1 MTAQGFDKDQVL
13 DKIRNILSRT
23 PAPGGAASL
32 EAAGWVERVIARD
45 GQVNFVVNPPPDL
58 RHEAGAVRRTLEEQ
72 VGAIPGVNRVQV
84 LEKSAQGG
92 PAAPPQPNMA
102 AGAEELP
109 GVKHIIAVAS
119 GKGGVGKSTVSVNL
133 AVELARNGKRVG
145 LLDSDVYGPSI
156 PKMLGLEGAH
166 PKVVGQE
173 RIVPV
178 ESHGVHTISIGFLL
192 DEDAPVIWRGPM
204 VTGLLRQFLFQVEWG
219 ELDYLI
225 IDMPPGTGDAQLTL
239 VQNVAL
245 SGGIIVTT
253 PQDVALLDVQRGIEM
268 FRRVEVPVLG
278 IVENMSLFTC
288 PKCGHEAEIF
298 PGRGGRKAAE
308 KYGVPFLGA
317 IPLDPS
323 YAEAG
328 DQGRP
333 ITDTDTKSSLAQ
345 VLQSVAAGVIA
356 EVN

>member
-1 MTAQGFDKDQVL
+1 MSFDKDQVL
-13 DKIRNILSRT
+13 AQIQNILSRT

-32 EAAGWVERVIARD
+32 EASGWVERVIARD
-45 GQVNFVVNPPPDL
+45 GQVHFVINPPDDL
-58 RHEAGAVRRTLEEQ
+58 KHEAGSVRRTLEEQ
-72 VGAIPGVNRVQV
+72 VGALPGVTQVQI
-84 LEKSAQGG
+84 LEKTPQGG
-92 PAAPPQPNMA
+92 PAAPPAPNMA
-102 AGAEELP
+102 AGAEQLP
-109 GVKHIIAVAS
+109 GVGHIIAVAS
-119 GKGGVGKSTVSVNL
+119 GKGGVGKSTVAVNL
-133 AVELARNGKRVG
+133 AVQLARAGKKVG

-166 PKVVGQE
+166 PKVVGKE

-178 ESHGVHTISIGFLL
+178 ESHGVRTISIGFLL
-192 DEDAPVIWRGPM
+192 DDDAPVIWRGPM

-239 VQNVAL
+239 VQSVAL
-245 SGGIIVTT
+245 AGGIIVTT

-278 IVENMSLFTC
+278 VVENMSLFQC

-298 PGRGGRKAAE
+298 PGAGGQKAAK

-317 IPLDPS
+317 IPLDAS

-328 DQGRP
+328 DSGRP
-333 ITDTDTKSSLAQ
+333 IAASAAESSLAK
-345 VLQSVAAGVIA
+345 VLQSIA
-356 EVN
+356 EQVISTLH